1 MKKFIVYSFIVLAT
15 CNQQIYDG
23 LYVAIIQN
31 VQTTKFKN
39 DKQFNEA
46 LKNRNKA
53 IRVLRDLCNG
63 QKSNFEK

>member
-1 MKKFIVYSFIVLAT
+1 MKKFIVYSVLAIS

-23 LYVAIIQN
+23 LYIAIIQN
-31 VQTTKFKN
+31 VERKEFKN

-63 QKSNFEK
+63 QKSSFEK